1 MYEYVHMHACMHMR
15 GNRAQAIFCL
25 VIRANIYAAFLIFS
39 GEIISLHYQH
49 MCRLFSAADILPSP
63 HVRGCQ
69 TARVV

>member
-1 MYEYVHMHACMHMR
+1 MHMR

-49 MCRLFSAADILPSP
+49 MCRLFSAADILPP
-63 HVRGCQ
+63 PMMYVAVKLLVWCD
-69 TARVV
+69 TTN